1 MSEGGTG
8 KRARCFWTD
17 AHPSS
22 LSIPHHR
29 LTGENEALVREHL
42 KATREQL
49 VAQDEA
55 DVKAFLASQIVGSG
69 VTWHPA

>member
-1 MSEGGTG
+1 MYCRLRLEN
-8 KRARCFWTD
+8 D
-17 AHPSS
+17 AH
-22 LSIPHHR
+22 LSINSSINSR

-55 DVKAFLASQIVGSG
+55 DVKAFLASQIVRM
-69 VTWHPA
+69 T